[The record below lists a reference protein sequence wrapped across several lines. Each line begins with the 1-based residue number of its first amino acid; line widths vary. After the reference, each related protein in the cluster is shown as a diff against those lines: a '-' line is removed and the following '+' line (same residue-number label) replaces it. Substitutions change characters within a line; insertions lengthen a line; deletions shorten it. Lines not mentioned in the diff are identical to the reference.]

1 MNLHTRSLDEPT
13 VNLTS
18 LIDVVFLLLIFFMV
32 STSFTK
38 ESEMKISLQQA
49 LTDAPASI
57 DPSFEIVVTAEG
69 KYFINDKELINTDP
83 ATLRE
88 AISREAGEE
97 RNMPITIRADGN
109 ATHQSVVTA
118 MDVVG
123 RLGFS
128 NLNIV
133 TVTGK

>member
-1 MNLHTRSLDEPT
+1 
-13 VNLTS
+13 
-18 LIDVVFLLLIFFMV
+18 MV

-38 ESEMKISLQQA
+38 ESEMKISLPQA
-49 LTDAPASI
+49 LTDAPASL